1 MGDPGG
7 CLRGLWGFW
16 RAHAAAD
23 GAVPAAAL
31 QYLRSHPLDPLDA
44 ADFERACGVG
54 VRVSPEQ
61 IEEAVRDGG
70 VRGQRVTQGTGE
82 FFWGETQEIRVHRAG
97 ESGGGHITRGWGDT
111 TRDQGV
117 WGDARWGWGVRGR
130 VTT

>member
-1 MGDPGG
+1 MG
-7 CLRGLWGFW
+7 W
-16 RAHAAAD
+16 AHAAAD

-70 VRGQRVTQGTGE
+70 
-82 FFWGETQEIRVHRAG
+82 
-97 ESGGGHITRGWGDT
+97 
-111 TRDQGV
+111 
-117 WGDARWGWGVRGR
+117 
-130 VTT
+130 